1 MRCAAWAWQA
11 RWRRLTAA
19 GASAVRPWAI
29 LRDPP
34 APAGLSRAFTTRV
47 AVSLENEPSA
57 WISKCARTT
66 SGAIASRWRSAA
78 TSVSG
83 VRMRVTQD

>member
-1 MRCAAWAWQA
+1 M
-11 RWRRLTAA
+11 
-19 GASAVRPWAI
+19 
-29 LRDPP
+29 
-34 APAGLSRAFTTRV
+34 
-47 AVSLENEPSA
+47 SLENEPSA